1 MYINCFP
8 ANTMEGFTESY
19 SDRFYYYYYTI
30 LNKIILVYQR
40 WKVVGSCD
48 ECAKYL
54 YGSDFFYQMKDVPI
68 CSLRLQYC
76 SKECLQ
82 NSRSKYDYL
91 KTIDFTTELNEESR
105 QVIKTSSFMN
115 TISFMRKYPWTLKE
129 TPPAL
134 LNHIYTL
141 RTMCE
146 SCPDECTKENKQFL
160 ADVEAY
166 GIA

>member
-1 MYINCFP
+1 MDNYD
-8 ANTMEGFTESY
+8 ESFTESLTN
-19 SDRFYYYYYTI
+19 RFYYYYYTI

-40 WKVVGSCD
+40 WKVVGACD

-68 CSLRLQYC
+68 CALRLQYC
-76 SKECLQ
+76 GDECLKTAQ
-82 NSRSKYDYL
+82 SKYDYL
-91 KTIDFTTELNEESR
+91 NTIEFTQELDEESR
-105 QVIKTSSFMN
+105 QAISKISFME
-115 TISFMRKYPWTLKE
+115 TMSFMRKYPWTLKE
-129 TPPAL
+129 KPPAL

-146 SCPDECTKENKQFL
+146 SCPDECTEENKQFL